1 MKKQKSNKIMKCMCY
16 VLMVTMLLFAVGCG
30 GASKYAADTVAT
42 ESVTSSGGTGN
53 GSFNYYSYDDG
64 VTEEAIEE
72 EFAETDAEDFE
83 STEAEKVEDTS
94 RKLIKTVDLM
104 VETQDFDG
112 LMPLIEQKVAA
123 LGGYI
128 ENSDVYNGSNYR
140 SYRDLRWAS
149 LTVRVPQNNL
159 EEFISDVKVV
169 SNVTNCNQRVE
180 DVTLTYVDLESHKKA
195 LQTEQDRLLE
205 LLEVAE
211 TVDDI
216 ITIESRLS
224 QVRYEIESME
234 AQLRS
239 YDNRVNYS
247 TVYMNIEEVEV
258 LTPVVEE
265 TAGQRIVRGFSE
277 SVSDVLHGIKEFCIG
292 FIISLPYLVV
302 WGIIVAVVILVVVK
316 VAKRSMRKAE
326 QPKTKLYDNVIQ
338 NIEKA
343 EENDN
348 KGI

>member
-1 MKKQKSNKIMKCMCY
+1 MKKQKNSKMLKGMCY
-16 VLMVTMLLFAVGCG
+16 GLIATMLLFTVGCG
-30 GASKYAADTVAT
+30 GASKYAADTTAT
-42 ESVTSSGGTGN
+42 ESVTTTGSSN

-64 VTEEAIEE
+64 VMEETIEE
-72 EFAETDAEDFE
+72 EFAETDAEVPE
-83 STEAEKVEDTS
+83 SAKAEKVEDTS

-112 LMPLIEQKVAA
+112 LMPLIEQKVAE

-239 YDNRVNYS
+239 YDNKVNYS
-247 TVYMNIEEVEV
+247 TVYMNIEEVEI

-277 SVSDVLHGIKEFCIG
+277 SVTDVLHGIKEFCIG
-292 FIISLPYLVV
+292 FIISLPYLLV
-302 WGIIVAVVILVVVK
+302 WGIIVAVVIVVIIK
-316 VAKRSMRKAE
+316 LIKRTERKAE
-326 QPKTKLYDNVIQ
+326 QKKMFHNSVIK

>member
-1 MKKQKSNKIMKCMCY
+1 MKKQKSNKFMKCMCY
-16 VLMVTMLLFAVGCG
+16 GLMVTMLLFAVGCG
-30 GASKYAADTVAT
+30 GASKYAADTAAT
-42 ESVTSSGGTGN
+42 ESVTTTGSSN
-53 GSFNYYSYDDG
+53 GSFNYYSYDDMAA
-64 VTEEAIEE
+64 EEAVEE
-72 EFAETDAEDFE
+72 EFAETDAEAPE
-83 STEAEKVEDTS
+83 STKAEKVEDTN

-112 LMPLIEQKVAA
+112 LMPLIEQKVAS

-128 ENSDVYNGSNYR
+128 ETSDVYNGSNYR
-140 SYRDLRWAS
+140 SYKDLRWAS

-247 TVYMNIEEVEV
+247 TVYMNIEEVEI

-277 SVSDVLHGIKEFCIG
+277 SVADVLHGIKEFCIG
-292 FIISLPYLVV
+292 FIISLPYLLV
-302 WGIIVAVVILVVVK
+302 WGIIVAVVIVVIIK
-316 VAKRSMRKAE
+316 LIRRTERKAE
-326 QPKTKLYDNVIQ
+326 QKKMFHNSVIK

>member
-1 MKKQKSNKIMKCMCY
+1 MKGQKTKLYKKIWGY
-16 VLMVTMLLFAVGCG
+16 GLMFVMLLGSVGCG
-30 GASKYAADTVAT
+30 GSSKSYDSAAP
-42 ESVTSSGGTGN
+42 ESMNTTGSSADL
-53 GSFNYYSYDDG
+53 SYYSYDDG
-64 VTEEAIEE
+64 STEDVMEDAIEE
-72 EFAETDAEDFE
+72 ESGDEQEVA
-83 STEAEKVEDTS
+83 DTN
-94 RKLIKTVDLM
+94 RKLIKTVDM
-104 VETQDFDG
+104 NVETKDFDG
-112 LMPLIEQKVAA
+112 LMPLIEQKVNE

-128 ENSDVYNGSNYR
+128 ENSDVYNGSSYR

-149 LTVRVPQNNL
+149 LTIRIPQDKL
-159 EEFISDVKVV
+159 DGFIKDMQGV

-195 LQTEQDRLLE
+195 LKTEQDRLLE
-205 LLEVAE
+205 LLEIAE
-211 TVDDI
+211 TVEDI

-224 QVRYEIESME
+224 EVRYEIESME

-247 TVYMNIEEVEV
+247 TVYMYIDEVEI

-265 TAGQRIVRGFSE
+265 TVWERMGRGFME
-277 SVSDVLHGIKEFCIG
+277 SVADVINGIKEFFIG
-292 FIISLPYLVV
+292 LIISLPYLVV
-302 WGIIVAVVILVVVK
+302 WGIIVAVVVLIILK
-316 VAKRSMRKAE
+316 VMRGSK
-326 QPKTKLYDNVIQ
+326 KKKYDLNVAQNNVIQ